1 MSFDETGPIQP
12 KLWKTLAAMT
22 PVILHRPLNEQRY
35 IVWACVHSPYAF
47 LLAKNQS
54 DLRVFKRKT
63 VYNVKCVNCFISN
76 CVDEN
81 DYSNYKAVMI
91 VKQPPYLMVPVKL
104 EGQWF
109 DDYALKVLYKLN
121 GLFSR
126 PKRFIA
132 ALIVGITALIAG
144 ITALIAIIASVMV
157 SAVALSKG
165 VHTASFVDQLSKN
178 VSIAFTTQE
187 IINRKIEYK
196 VNALEEAVLLIRQ
209 KITN

>member
-1 MSFDETGPIQP
+1 MSFDGTGPVQP
-12 KLWKTLAAMT
+12 ELWRALGALTL
-22 PVILHRPLNEQRY
+22 VILRRPLNEQRY
-35 IVWACVHSPYAF
+35 IVQACIHSSYAF
-47 LLAKNQS
+47 LLAKNQNK
-54 DLRVFKRKT
+54 LRVFERKT
-63 VYNVKCVNCFISN
+63 VYNVECVHCFISN

-144 ITALIAIIASVMV
+144 ITALIAIIASLMV